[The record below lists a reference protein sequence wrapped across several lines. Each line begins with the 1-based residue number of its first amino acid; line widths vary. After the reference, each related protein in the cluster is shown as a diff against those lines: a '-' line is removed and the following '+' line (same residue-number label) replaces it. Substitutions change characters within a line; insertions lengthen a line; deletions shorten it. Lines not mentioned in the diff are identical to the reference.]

1 MLPASHCV
9 LAGRGRPKPV
19 ARDYAW
25 RGHRLRLGEVLRGFR
40 EAALECGA
48 QSARV
53 VVRDRRN

>member
-9 LAGRGRPKPV
+9 LAGRVGPNPV

-25 RGHRLRLGEVLRGFR
+25 RGHRLRLGEVLMGFR

-48 QSARV
+48 QSACV
-53 VVRDRRN
+53 LARDRRN